1 MQFILG
7 VILFTCVAGWVDAHV
22 PWPVPAKSGGSR

>member
-7 VILFTCVAGWVDAHV
+7 VILFTGVAGWVDAHI
-22 PWPVPAKSGGSR
+22 PWPVNRKSGGSQ